1 MDLFEAAAERDQVH
15 APLAERMRPRT
26 LDEVVGQDALLAPGK
41 PLRRAIDQGRLPSM
55 ILWGPPG
62 VGKTTLARLLARH
75 MQGQFVGQSAVQC
88 GVKEIR
94 EIVEQAR
101 RLQVERR
108 QRTLLFLDEIHRF
121 NKAQQDAL
129 LPHVERGTVTLVGA
143 TTENPSF
150 EVNAALLSR
159 CRVYVLQSLDEDGLI
174 AILRRALLDA
184 GQGLGAL
191 GIAPDDQALRTL
203 AAASWGDA
211 RRALLA
217 LELACED
224 AADRGEKAL
233 SVEGVERVLAEKVL
247 LYDKAGE
254 EHYNIVSAFIK
265 SLRGSDP
272 DAAAYYLARM
282 LEAGEDPRFVI
293 RRMVIFASEDVG
305 NADPGALALA
315 VATLQA
321 YEFVGLPE
329 AVLPLTQCATYLAL
343 APKSNSA
350 LTTYAAARHAVRE
363 RGPLPVPLHI
373 RNAPTDLMKKLGYG
387 GGYKYPH
394 DFDGHYVAERYL
406 PEAIAGERIFQPGPS
421 PREQE
426 MQRRLETLRR
436 SEAQRGDTEAAEKKT
451 PTS

>member
-26 LDEVVGQDALLAPGK
+26 LDEVIGQDQLLAPGK
-41 PLRRAIDQGRLPSM
+41 PLRRAIDGGRVPSM

-62 VGKTTLARLLARH
+62 VGKTTLARLLADH
-75 MQGQFVGQSAVQC
+75 MEGDFVAQSAVLC
-88 GVKEIR
+88 GVKDIR
-94 EIVEQAR
+94 EITAEAHRKLTQQR
-101 RLQVERR
+101 R
-108 QRTLLFLDEIHRF
+108 RTLLLLDEIHRF

-159 CRVYVLQSLDEDGLI
+159 CRVYVLESLDEEALSE
-174 AILRRALLDA
+174 ILQRALNDRDRGLGHTRLDA
-184 GQGLGAL
+184 EDKAL
-191 GIAPDDQALRTL
+191 KTL

-211 RRALLA
+211 RRALMA
-217 LELACED
+217 LDLACED
-224 AADRGEKAL
+224 AVERGEDTL
-233 SVEGVERVLAEKVL
+233 TVVGVERVMAEKVL
-247 LYDKAGE
+247 LYDKAGD
-254 EHYNIVSAFIK
+254 EHYNVVSGFIK

-293 RRMVIFASEDVG
+293 RRMVIFASEDIG
-305 NADPGALALA
+305 NADPQALVLA
-315 VATLQA
+315 TAALQA

-350 LTTYAAARHAVRE
+350 LTTYAAARKAVRE
-363 RGPLPVPLHI
+363 HGPLPVPKHI
-373 RNAPTDLMKKLGYG
+373 RNAPTSLMKKLGYG
-387 GGYKYPH
+387 EGYKYPH
-394 DFDGHYVAERYL
+394 NFDGHYVAESYL
-406 PEAIAGERIFQPGPS
+406 PEALVDQEIFRPGES
-421 PREQE
+421 ERERE
-426 MQRRLETLRR
+426 AVARLEALR
-436 SEAQRGDTEAAEKKT
+436 AKQAVGDKEG
-451 PTS
+451 S